1 MDGVNDR
8 LNRIEIRLEHLD
20 ATLVQTDKR
29 VSDGFAVVNARL
41 EGLGN
46 RLSHKAKNWLGSLW
60 GATLGILVGAAFA
73 LIKLMP

>member
-1 MDGVNDR
+1 MDDVNNR
-8 LNRIEIRLEHLD
+8 LNRIEIRLARLD
-20 ATLVQTDKR
+20 ATLAQIDKR

-41 EGLGN
+41 EGLEN
-46 RLSHKAKNWLGSLW
+46 RLSHKAEKWVVSLG